1 MTEAIEIKLS
11 DIALRDDLSPRDG
24 IDYDA
29 VREYTVNIA
38 SLPPVL
44 VAMDKA
50 KTPTEALTE
59 NEDFKVYV
67 LIDGWHRFYAHRN
80 AEHKTILAIVDAELE
95 PKDFFFRAICANK
108 VHGIRFTAGEKIRI
122 SKYLFIAEH
131 RTAAEISQAIGCSV
145 RHATDLI
152 KDLAHEKKQRAI
164 ELAKDAADRGFSER
178 QIAEYLQNLGY
189 KASKS
194 GVNRWLQ
201 PEPVPT
207 YMVKD
212 KDAIQV
218 SPQIGESPKR
228 DTEQLVNAGGQ
239 PIDEEG
245 RILNVSGEIATVAPR
260 LVATPE
266 QFKDSKESTTKTR
279 VGVCPSCEI
288 RTVRVPNLDFG
299 VAAACTKIF
308 FYCDRCKEYI
318 EIRLLLP
325 KKE

>member
-1 MTEAIEIKLS
+1 MTETIEIELDMIS
-11 DIALRDDLSPRDG
+11 LRDNLSPRDG
-24 IDYDA
+24 IDQDA
-29 VREYTVNIA
+29 VKEYTANIA
-38 SLPPVL
+38 DLPPIL

-50 KTPTEALTE
+50 ENETEALTE

-67 LIDGWHRFYAHRN
+67 LIDGWHRYYAHQ
-80 AEHKTILAIVDAELE
+80 AAGHDEIWAIVDTELK
-95 PKDFFFRAICANK
+95 PKDFFFRAICSNK
-108 VHGIRFTAGEKIRI
+108 AHGIRLTAGEKIRI

-131 RTAAEISQAIGCSV
+131 RSAAEISQAIGCSV

-152 KDLAHEKKQRAI
+152 KELAHEKKRRAI
-164 ELAKDAADRGFSER
+164 HLARDAADRGFSER

-207 YMVKD
+207 YTVKD

-228 DTEQLVNAGGQ
+228 DTEQLVNEGGQ

-245 RILNVSGEIATVAPR
+245 NILNVSGEVATVAPY
-260 LVATPE
+260 LKPE
-266 QFKDSKESTTKTR
+266 DFEKLYCAKCKKDSKERTGKWYKITVDTVDSSTVFDFMICSFCR
-279 VGVCPSCEI
+279 RALG
-288 RTVRVPNLDFG
+288 RWVRN
-299 VAAACTKIF
+299 
-308 FYCDRCKEYI
+308 E
-318 EIRLLLP
+318 
-325 KKE
+325 